1 MSIRVHSRPF
11 AASECL
17 LGLGRSRAALGVAL
31 GVVAVFAVVAAG
43 GGPQR
48 LQEWFLTLGLRR
60 PDVLAGRWWQLG
72 THALLHGSWAH
83 VVLNA
88 LMLWALGARI
98 EWILGRAGF
107 FKVLA
112 VGVLGGAC
120 GHLLLAPGA
129 AASPLVGISGGCMA
143 LLLALT
149 TLSPDSR
156 MMPLPV
162 SGRSLGRGVL
172 LAGALLVLL
181 DPGLG
186 VPGFAAL
193 GRLLGVDGFR
203 VGHACH
209 LGGAAAGWL
218 HVRRLLRPAP
228 SLAQLRAD
236 RQRREG
242 GS

>member
-1 MSIRVHSRPF
+1 
-11 AASECL
+11 
-17 LGLGRSRAALGVAL
+17 VAL

-48 LQEWFLTLGLRR
+48 VPEWFLTLGLRR
-60 PDVLAGRWWQLG
+60 SDVLAGRWWQLG

-83 VVLNA
+83 VILNA
-88 LMLWALGARI
+88 LMLWMLGARI
-98 EWILGRAGF
+98 ERILGRAGF

-112 VGVLGGAC
+112 AGVLGGAC

-186 VPGFAAL
+186 VPGLAAL
-193 GRLLGVDGFR
+193 GRWLGVDGLMR
-203 VGHACH
+203 IGHACH
-209 LGGAAAGWL
+209 LGGAVAGWL
-218 HVRRLLRPAP
+218 YARRLLRPAP

-236 RQRREG
+236 RQRRER